1 MSSFERSSG
10 CKMHRDPASDKCKF
24 LPLGGWRNTLQQEDV
39 PFPFFR
45 ISEHLDMLGVTL
57 KASYTATRGANG
69 DELVTRMRHTVG
81 PWRAGRHMELNMRPH
96 LINSTAFSKMYHRCT
111 TVDLRVGDSK
121 TITSL
126 IKSWLYAD
134 MLEKPGILALHRQ
147 PVAGG
152 LGLLCIQ
159 RRALAFLIT
168 SFLETSCNPAFQ
180 RNLYHEWLLRYHV
193 LGERGVL
200 PEPTIP
206 PYLRTPQS
214 YRNNFFSTIRLLKDS
229 TNLEQVKV
237 KEVYNFLMSD
247 VIMTDEVDGGGPRTL
262 LPLRVELASPGTDW
276 PRSWRL
282 ARQQGLGPTLTSFL
296 FKLLH
301 QLLPIGE
308 RVGRIFPTLSPLCT
322 LCQEGVVESLQHAL
336 FTCPANQGIPAL
348 LLTTMRQYLP
358 FITPAQ
364 VLTLNFEV
372 TGSLELPLTWT
383 IASFFLSL
391 WSKRL
396 EKKRITAFKI
406 RSELEASCRILQ
418 ETKIPNFH
426 GTIHRIISTMF
437 T

>member
-1 MSSFERSSG
+1 
-10 CKMHRDPASDKCKF
+10 
-24 LPLGGWRNTLQQEDV
+24 
-39 PFPFFR
+39 
-45 ISEHLDMLGVTL
+45 
-57 KASYTATRGANG
+57 
-69 DELVTRMRHTVG
+69 
-81 PWRAGRHMELNMRPH
+81 MRPH
-96 LINSTAFSKMYHRCT
+96 LINSTACSKMYHCCT
-111 TVDLRVGDSK
+111 TVGIRVGDI
-121 TITSL
+121 TNITSL

-134 MLEKPGILALHRQ
+134 MLEKPSQLALHRQ

-193 LGERGVL
+193 HGERDML
-200 PEPTIP
+200 PEPP
-206 PYLRTPQS
+206 KSPYFKGD
-214 YRNNFFSTIRLLKDS
+214 FFPTIRLLQDS

-237 KEVYNFLMSD
+237 KDIYNFLMRNFT
-247 VIMTDEVDGGGPRTL
+247 MTEEVEGGDPRTL

-276 PRSWRL
+276 PRTWRL

-301 QLLPIGE
+301 QLLPIGV
-308 RVGRIFPTLSPLCT
+308 RVGRIFPNLSPLCT
-322 LCQEGVVESLQHAL
+322 LCQDGVVETLEHAL
-336 FTCPANQGIPAL
+336 IHCPANQGIPAL
-348 LLTTMRQYLP
+348 LLTSMRQYLP

-391 WSKRL
+391 WSRRL
-396 EKKRITAFKI
+396 EKKRITAYKI